1 MRNVWMT
8 LLGILVFATP
18 SMAGDKGV
26 MGALL
31 GAGIGAGIGHAVDR
45 SGGSG
50 KGAAIGA
57 VGGYLLGHQM
67 DKSDQRARDYPARQQ
82 TPAPAPVQ
90 TSAPPPV
97 QAPIGG
103 SRLTTQ
109 NCTQGHEYLDR
120 SSKTKNND
128 DKVYYLEKAVK
139 LCPGD
144 ARAHNDLGV
153 AYYTRSDRHDRDRA
167 KVEFQ
172 EALKINPNYD
182 VARDNLNSL

>member
-1 MRNVWMT
+1 MRKVCMT
-8 LLGILVFATP
+8 LLGILVFSTP
-18 SMAGDKGV
+18 SMAGDKGM

-57 VGGYLLGHQM
+57 IGGYIIGNQM
-67 DKSDQRARDYPARQQ
+67 DKSEQRAKDTSRRDYPSQQ
-82 TPAPAPVQ
+82 QVQQPV
-90 TSAPPPV
+90 
-97 QAPIGG
+97 GG
-103 SRLTTQ
+103 SKLVTQ
-109 NCTQGHEYLDR
+109 DCGKGQKYFDR
-120 SSKTKNND
+120 SLKTKNND

-144 ARAHNDLGV
+144 ARVHNDLGV
-153 AYYTRSDRHDRDRA
+153 AYYTRSERHDRDRA
-167 KVEFQ
+167 RGEFQ

-182 VARDNLNSL
+182 VARDNLSSL